1 MPVLTPEKVS
11 QIISGIE
18 KKAGW
23 VRQEVY
29 DAADPEIREALDSVR
44 GALTN
49 TTQMYEYSS

>member
-44 GALTN
+44 GALTS